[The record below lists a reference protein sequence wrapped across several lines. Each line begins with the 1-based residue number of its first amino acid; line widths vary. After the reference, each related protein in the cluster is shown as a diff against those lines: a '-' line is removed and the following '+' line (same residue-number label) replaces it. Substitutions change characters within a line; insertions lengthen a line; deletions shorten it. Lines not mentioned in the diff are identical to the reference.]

1 MLVGAILTAFG
12 IVALV
17 LQGGIHYTTR
27 EKFPAEGS
35 TQVITK
41 QEKIISVPP
50 AIGVAALAGGLVI
63 MILAARR

>member
-17 LQGGIHYTTR
+17 FQSGIHYTTR
-27 EKFPAEGS
+27 EKFPPDGS